1 MICAAHQTFFRRP
14 ITENELGWACG
25 THDKRKA
32 YKVLVRKPEETGW
45 KSLERINLDLD
56 RYKQQALAHLL
67 MNFQVPYIVENF
79 STVWETRR
87 FSRMTLFHGVSY
99 HSNSAKVYSHEI
111 HIFNTFILLH
121 QPYCLFTADYT
132 QWRTQ
137 EFCLWGGSTNSVEDR
152 GQRERGGI
160 WGW

>member
-79 STVWETRR
+79 STV
-87 FSRMTLFHGVSY
+87 
-99 HSNSAKVYSHEI
+99 
-111 HIFNTFILLH
+111 
-121 QPYCLFTADYT
+121 
-132 QWRTQ
+132 
-137 EFCLWGGSTNSVEDR
+137 
-152 GQRERGGI
+152 
-160 WGW
+160 